1 MSRPEPSKCDSLLA
15 SLSDYVDG
23 TLSDKLCLEI
33 EQHMAEC
40 QDCHIV
46 VDTLK
51 KTVTLVHDCTE
62 DCAELPDQVRER
74 LFKTLNLEDYL
85 EKE

>member
-1 MSRPEPSKCDSLLA
+1 MSGPDPSKCDSLLA

-23 TLSDKLCLEI
+23 TLSDKLCREI
-33 EQHMAEC
+33 EQHLAEC

-46 VDTLK
+46 VDTLR
-51 KTVTLVHDCTE
+51 KTITLVHDCA
-62 DCAELPDQVRER
+62 DDSDELPDQVRKR

-85 EKE
+85 E